1 MRLRGVSGG
10 SLAALVLTGL
20 VGCSSESGFADLD
33 RFMEEARSAPRGVVE
48 PLPEFQAYEAFE
60 YSAADRRAP
69 FEPPI
74 EVRLTMVEEQA
85 RQDVKPDLDRPKEL
99 LENFNLA
106 DLKMVGSLKRDG
118 ESTLWALISDKEGGI
133 HRVRPG
139 NFMGKNF
146 GRIVGI
152 NDSLIELIEIVPSGH
167 GGWVERPRTLS
178 IDAQ

>member
-1 MRLRGVSGG
+1 
-10 SLAALVLTGL
+10 
-20 VGCSSESGFADLD
+20 
-33 RFMEEARSAPRGVVE
+33 
-48 PLPEFQAYEAFE
+48 
-60 YSAADRRAP
+60 
-69 FEPPI
+69 
-74 EVRLTMVEEQA
+74 
-85 RQDVKPDLDRPKEL
+85 
-99 LENFNLA
+99 
-106 DLKMVGSLKRDG
+106 
-118 ESTLWALISDKEGGI
+118 I